1 MMCMRCLMTTLGNK
15 LAALVTH
22 LENPAL
28 EIFLNFRQR
37 DRFLVWTIM
46 RDVKTIKAL
55 HDADT

>member
-1 MMCMRCLMTTLGNK
+1 MRCLMTTLGNK